1 MKNKNLLIALAAVS
15 LFLNSAFAQAR
26 VWRIAVISD
35 MNKDYGDKTYT
46 PALAAA
52 IKDIRAQQV
61 SLVLSTGDMAS
72 GEKPGLDYPGMWEA
86 FHNNAT
92 RPLSQSN
99 IPLLPSPGNHDA
111 SVGAKFAVERKEY
124 QKTWMNFPFDRYN
137 MIRSPD
143 EQIHFLPGVEQN
155 YPLNYAFTMG
165 PALFIAMDAVI
176 PGGLINNQYAWIE
189 KVLSLSAPYKIK
201 ILFGHFPLYPFTF
214 QRAHETLAQGTV
226 NSGFYA
232 KFENLLEQNNVTY
245 FLSGHHHA
253 YFPGQRSGK
262 VKYISVPLLGTGNR
276 YLLTRDRSQKE
287 RSPTGFLYID
297 FDDQGNIDYQAL
309 MSPSLQPYDVSKLPE
324 AISIPKASASDCTGC
339 GSYPSVFFLNTS
351 KRTVYN
357 RF

>member
-1 MKNKNLLIALAAVS
+1 MKNKFCFVLMLALPLLLQPALA
-15 LFLNSAFAQAR
+15 QAK

-72 GEKPGLDYPGMWEA
+72 GEKTGLDYPGMWEA

-124 QKTWMNFPFDRYN
+124 QRSWASFPFDRYN
-137 MIRSPD
+137 LMRAPED
-143 EQIHFLPGVEQN
+143 QIHFLPGVEQN

-189 KVLSLSAPYKIK
+189 KVLSLSASYKIK
-201 ILFGHFPLYPFTF
+201 IIFGHFPLFPFTF
-214 QRAHETLAQGTV
+214 QRAHETMAQGTA
-226 NSGFYA
+226 NTGFYA
-232 KFENLLEQNNVTY
+232 KFENLLEQNHVTY

-253 YFPGQRSGK
+253 YFPGQRTGK
-262 VKYISVPLLGTGNR
+262 VKFISVPLLGTGNR
-276 YLLTRDRSQKE
+276 YLLNKERVQKE

-309 MSPSLQPYDVSKLPE
+309 MSPSLQPYDPAKLPA
-324 AISIPKASASDCTGC
+324 AISIPTSDSSDCTGC
-339 GSYPSVFFLNTS
+339 RSFPSAFFIDAV
-351 KRTVYN
+351 KRIVYN